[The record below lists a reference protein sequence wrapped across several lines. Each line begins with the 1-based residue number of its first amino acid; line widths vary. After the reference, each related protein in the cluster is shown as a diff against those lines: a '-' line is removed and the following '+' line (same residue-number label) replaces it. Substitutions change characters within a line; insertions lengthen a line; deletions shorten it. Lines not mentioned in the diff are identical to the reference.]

1 MIAKCIVVEKCVFFL
16 RSDYFKTAEDFKT
29 VVGDKTKIFEVKDCP
44 YHVLET
50 VINFMY
56 GIDLP
61 DTLRSTRDTECLL
74 TMADVY
80 LMEDLKDA
88 VASHLTPL
96 LNKDNILDIY
106 HLAEMYTA
114 KKLNEECCNYIATSI
129 DIANIAKQ
137 ILGIDATTISS
148 MGKGKSVFKKDMIVR
163 CVKTIWW
170 TDPVTKVHNEVQTG
184 TVGRIIDSAD
194 HSDKKISIKWNS
206 GNRCKSIPSHCTL
219 AIRHLEIL
227 TPPIDTTLFKD

>member
-1 MIAKCIVVEKCVFFL
+1 MITKCILVEKCVFL

-29 VVGDKTKIFEVKDCP
+29 VVGDKTKIFEVKECP

-61 DTLRSTRDTECLL
+61 DTLRCTRDTEYLL

-148 MGKGKSVFKKDMIVR
+148 MGKGKSVFEKDMIVR
-163 CVKTIWW
+163 CVRTI
-170 TDPVTKVHNEVQTG
+170 EVIQVEAG
-184 TVGRIIDSAD
+184 TVGRIIDSD
-194 HSDKKISIKWNS
+194 DKNVSIKWDS
-206 GNRCKSIPSHCTL
+206 GNRYTGNYCTL
-219 AIRHLEIL
+219 AIGHLEIL